1 MKGQLKEQKKK
12 REVEAPVC
20 LGDLFA
26 ETDEEKEDEC
36 FSQLYEVQD
45 LEIGGT
51 MIKIRQFAWHGANA
65 NKVWPGTF
73 NLAEFICLNK
83 GGCLKTI
90 VESVCKMQSRY
101 NFHRRYIHL

>member
-36 FSQLYEVQD
+36 SRPDFVC
-45 LEIGGT
+45 IGT
-51 MIKIRQFAWHGANA
+51 MPSKLS
-65 NKVWPGTF
+65 
-73 NLAEFICLNK
+73 NLNHDASNL
-83 GGCLKTI
+83 
-90 VESVCKMQSRY
+90 
-101 NFHRRYIHL
+101 